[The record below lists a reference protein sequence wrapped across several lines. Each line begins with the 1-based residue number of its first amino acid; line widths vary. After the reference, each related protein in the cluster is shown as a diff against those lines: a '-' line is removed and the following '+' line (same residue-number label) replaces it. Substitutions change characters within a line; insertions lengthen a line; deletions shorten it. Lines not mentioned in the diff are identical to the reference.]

1 MKFVHL
7 LSKEARRNVIN
18 VIVKGRGLRE
28 ASSILG
34 VTQAAVSKYRLGATH
49 PSDSTLER
57 ALAGLDREE
66 LREVSKIMF
75 EDLKSGFE
83 SLIDWMADNNLID
96 EDVVEWAERTLDK
109 IRGKAVARRGKLV
122 IV

>member
-7 LSKEARRNVIN
+7 LSKEARRSVIN

>member
-1 MKFVHL
+1 MRFVHL
-7 LSKEARRNVIN
+7 LSKEARRGVIH

-57 ALAGLDREE
+57 ALASLDREE

-75 EDLKSGFE
+75 EDLRKGFE

-96 EDVVEWAERTLDK
+96 EEVVEWAENTLDK
-109 IRGKAVARRGKLV
+109 IRGKMVARRGKLV

>member
-1 MKFVHL
+1 MRFVHL
-7 LSKEARRNVIN
+7 LSKEARRGVVN

-28 ASSILG
+28 ASSVLG

-57 ALAGLDREE
+57 ALASLDREE

-75 EDLKSGFE
+75 EDLRKGFE

-96 EDVVEWAERTLDK
+96 EEVVEWAEKTLDK
-109 IRGKAVARRGKLV
+109 IKGKTVARRGKLV